1 MTHLASSISCMFEP
15 FTFFK
20 VKVQAL
26 KKVTLLDFY
35 YLNEYLLYSSK
46 LVIVYDF

>member
-1 MTHLASSISCMFEP
+1 MPHIASTCMFES

-20 VKVQAL
+20 VKVQAF